1 MAASGYPRLPRRHHL
16 SSTVATASR
25 PRTPAGKSSRACGT
39 ESPCCYFPEGTSSDG
54 SSLLPFRSPLFDP
67 AIRTGANVVAAAIR
81 YHSDDAAED
90 RVAYWGDMVFLP
102 HLFRT
107 MCIRGLAAE
116 ITFDPPRQFS
126 DRKTAAQ
133 VAWRQVLA
141 LRDQRASREQPVAL
155 LSTQADHLRA
165 SLFTGSPMVVLDMLS
180 CHSHGKAPPPERN
193 CSPRN
198 SIGDSL
204 HDRGVR
210 RRRGR
215 EPGPGGVR
223 HSSPP
228 GGVEAA
234 IQAIHD
240 GYNIYTRLD
249 GSRCCA
255 RQSPRNSNAITA

>member
-1 MAASGYPRLPRRHHL
+1 MAVLVGSLLDVLGRFVPIYLVSGGRVSTACRAEWLHASCARIARRLSLVPSVTSGGGGEDTGLTVSNHLTYLDILVYGAARPFLFVAKWEVRRWPLLGTLACLGGTIFVDRGHCLQAAH
-16 SSTVATASR
+16 ASR
-25 PRTPAGKSSRACGT
+25 QIEQGLRDGIPVLL
-39 ESPCCYFPEGTSSDG
+39 FPEGTSSDG

-81 YHSDDAAED
+81 YHADDAAED

-155 LSTQADHLRA
+155 
-165 SLFTGSPMVVLDMLS
+165 FEYTG
-180 CHSHGKAPPPERN
+180 
-193 CSPRN
+193 
-198 SIGDSL
+198 
-204 HDRGVR
+204 
-210 RRRGR
+210 
-215 EPGPGGVR
+215 
-223 HSSPP
+223 
-228 GGVEAA
+228 
-234 IQAIHD
+234 
-240 GYNIYTRLD
+240 
-249 GSRCCA
+249 
-255 RQSPRNSNAITA
+255 